1 MDSAR
6 QCRDESRCGDQQ
18 VNDGAPVMSSPNHS
32 RRDILCRIG
41 SVLGL
46 ASAAGLIA
54 DESALASSWVAPKFP
69 NFAPRA
75 KRAVFLFMSGAPP
88 QMDLWDYKPGLEQ
101 QFDQDLPASVRGNQ
115 TLTGQTAGQARF
127 PVPPAHWGFAQAG
140 ATGRWVRE
148 LLPYTGKIVDE
159 LTVIHSMHTDAI
171 NHEPAVLLMTTGN
184 MVPGKPTLG
193 ASLSYGLG
201 RVY

>member
-1 MDSAR
+1 
-6 QCRDESRCGDQQ
+6 
-18 VNDGAPVMSSPNHS
+18 MSSANHS

-46 ASAAGLIA
+46 ASAASLSSDGSAA
-54 DESALASSWVAPKFP
+54 DEPALASSWVPPKFP

-101 QFDQDLPASVRGNQ
+101 QFNKDLPASVRGNQ

-127 PVPPAHWGFAQAG
+127 PVAPAHWGFGQHG
-140 ATGRWVRE
+140 DSGD
-148 LLPYTGKIVDE
+148 G
-159 LTVIHSMHTDAI
+159 H
-171 NHEPAVLLMTTGN
+171 
-184 MVPGKPTLG
+184 VPGHQTNATFSTSAKISATCRQL
-193 ASLSYGLG
+193 A
-201 RVY
+201 